1 VLSLRHSYPATLTRN
16 VDNLYMDLTTSRR
29 TFLSA
34 SAAALALSRIG
45 ASATSE
51 NPREFKIGVATYS
64 LRKFT
69 RPQAI
74 AMLKKLNVKYVDI
87 KDVHLPLTASPDEIK
102 AARKEFEDAGFIIE
116 GGGNITFAK
125 DDEQDMRS
133 KFEYAK
139 LAGLPLI
146 VCAPTHATLPKM
158 EKFVK
163 EYNIKIAVHN
173 HGTED
178 KHFPTPQSVLEVVKN
193 MDPRCG
199 LCIDIGHT
207 ARTGVDVVES
217 IAEAGSRVLDMHTKD
232 LRDFKEKGSQCDCGD
247 GKMPFPAVFQQLV
260 KIGYQGYCNLE
271 YEIHDTDPMPGM
283 QRSFSYMRGVL
294 KGLNYA
300 ESKA

>member
-1 VLSLRHSYPATLTRN
+1 
-16 VDNLYMDLTTSRR
+16 MDLTTSRR

-34 SAAALALSRIG
+34 SAAALALSRTG
-45 ASATSE
+45 TAATSE
-51 NPREFKIGVATYS
+51 DVHDFKLGVATYS
-64 LRKFT
+64 LRKFS

-87 KDVHLPLTASPDEIK
+87 KDVHLPLTSTPDEIK

-116 GGGNITFAK
+116 GGGNITFSK

-146 VCAPTHATLPKM
+146 VCAPTHVTLPKM

-163 EYNIKIAVHN
+163 EYDIKIAVHN

-207 ARTGVDVVES
+207 ARTGVDLVAS
-217 IAEAGSRVLDMHTKD
+217 IREAGPRLLSMHTKD
-232 LRDFKEKGSQCDCGD
+232 LADSKAKESQVDVGD
-247 GKMPFPAVFQQLV
+247 GVLPIPAIFKQLHKMNYTGGVM
-260 KIGYQGYCNLE
+260 LE
-271 YEIHDTDPMPGM
+271 YEINADDPMPGM
-283 QRSFSYMRGVL
+283 QKSMAYMRGVMAGL
-294 KGLNYA
+294 KG
-300 ESKA
+300 